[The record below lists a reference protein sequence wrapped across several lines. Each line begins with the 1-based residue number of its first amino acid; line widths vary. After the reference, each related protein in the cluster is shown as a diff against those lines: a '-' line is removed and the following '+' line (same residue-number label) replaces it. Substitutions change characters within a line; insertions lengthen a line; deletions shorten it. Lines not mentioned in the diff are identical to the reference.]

1 MVGLKSQIVIGRKGS
16 QAQRT
21 GSQAHQQSPPSP
33 PPVSALPLQLL
44 QDLLGTAGQGVEHPG
59 PRLAISGCRWH
70 SYHFCVLLE

>member
-21 GSQAHQQSPPSP
+21 GSQAHQQSPPPPTGVCSSSP
-33 PPVSALPLQLL
+33 VI
-44 QDLLGTAGQGVEHPG
+44 GQGVEHPG